1 MFQDGY
7 RIPEMDVILRVEGLA
22 KGLIRKFKTMDP
34 QTWKTSDLANILFN
48 EMGIKERYTVCLRQ
62 VDGLQQNA
70 LSLLTPCFWYSFSGS
85 FTCWPAFC
93 SPSTAYF
100 KGSNWLLK
108 KINQPKKV
116 EKAKQSQGCQ
126 VKEQKN

>member
-48 EMGIKERYTVCLRQ
+48 EMGIKERYTVFIFDRSMASNKMHCH
-62 VDGLQQNA
+62 
-70 LSLLTPCFWYSFSGS
+70 FSHL
-85 FTCWPAFC
+85 FLVQFFRLFHMEAC
-93 SPSTAYF
+93 
-100 KGSNWLLK
+100 
-108 KINQPKKV
+108 
-116 EKAKQSQGCQ
+116 
-126 VKEQKN
+126 